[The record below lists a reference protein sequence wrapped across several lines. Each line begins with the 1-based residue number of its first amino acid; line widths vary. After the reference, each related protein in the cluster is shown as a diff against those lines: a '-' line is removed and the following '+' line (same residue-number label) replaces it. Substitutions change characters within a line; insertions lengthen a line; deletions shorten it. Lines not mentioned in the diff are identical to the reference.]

1 MRPAPGLVLSH
12 NLDEWLRDDGPTD
25 LDNLALLCRRRHDV
39 HEGGQVLERG
49 SDGGWTVRL
58 GLPPREPQSHETV
71 RRRPMDR

>member
-1 MRPAPGLVLSH
+1 
-12 NLDEWLRDDGPTD
+12 
-25 LDNLALLCRRRHDV
+25 V